1 MSLLDLFHR
10 KKEQAPFAPL
20 PADYPDRL
28 TGFSGT
34 PREYFAGIFKAA
46 FPGFQLEENV
56 SVKTLFGDTPESRG
70 CSPVS
75 ILLRRKDEPV
85 LAVIL
90 CSSEEGEQPD
100 VLNTISLCQT
110 RNLPCHRYY
119 TDLRNRSAYVVERSR
134 EILEAVNQK

>member
-20 PADYPDRL
+20 PVDYPDRL

-34 PREYFAGIFKAA
+34 PQEYFSGIFKTA

-56 SVKTLFGDTPESRG
+56 SLKTLFGDTSESRG
-70 CSPVS
+70 CRPVS
-75 ILLRRKDEPV
+75 FLLRWDHEPV

-90 CSSEEGEQPD
+90 CPSEEGELPD
-100 VLNTISLCQT
+100 VVNTISLCQAQD
-110 RNLPCHRYY
+110 LPCHRYY
-119 TDLRNRSAYVVERSR
+119 TELRNRSAYVVERSR
-134 EILEAVNQK
+134 EVLNTVNQK